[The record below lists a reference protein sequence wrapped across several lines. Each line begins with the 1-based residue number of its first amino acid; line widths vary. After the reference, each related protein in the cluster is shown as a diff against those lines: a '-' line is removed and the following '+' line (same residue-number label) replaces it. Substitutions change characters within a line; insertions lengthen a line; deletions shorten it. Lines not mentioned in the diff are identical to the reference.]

1 MEFNDFLSKLASW
14 AADRNA
20 EIAGNIQGREALLKK
35 VPIDLSVARSVN
47 NALKISVPFK
57 SVTVEAATDSTCKIY
72 LGLGDN
78 TLDALQ
84 DAKELKANDSFDFER
99 FVGSAFLFWDAQA
112 GKSLK
117 LVFSTTG
124 SFKPGS
130 QISQISGGLSI
141 SEGSALSSAKL
152 GSLGTAATVA
162 VPDSAATVILPADTD
177 RKNNRLYTDADIW
190 IGDASVAVN
199 ARGIPITTGWF
210 EWPSTSIL
218 YAIAVSG
225 TANIYGNDTR

>member
-1 MEFNDFLSKLASW
+1 MEFNDFLSKLADW
-14 AADRNA
+14 AATRNA
-20 EIAGNIQGREALLKK
+20 QIAGNIQGREALLKK
-35 VPIDLSVARSVN
+35 VPIDLTTARSVN
-47 NALKISVPFK
+47 NALKIGVPFK
-57 SVTVEAATDSTCKIY
+57 SVSVEGATDSTCKIY

-84 DAKELKANDSFDFER
+84 DAKELKANDSFDFDS
-99 FVGSAFLFWDAQA
+99 FVSSAFVFWDAQA

-117 LVFSTTG
+117 LVFATTG

-141 SEGSALSSAKL
+141 SEGSAISSAKL
-152 GSLGTAATVA
+152 GAAGNAATVA
-162 VPDSAATVILPADTD
+162 LDAVTAAVILPSDTD
-177 RKNNRLYTDADIW
+177 RKNQRMYTDAPIW

-199 ARGIPITTGWF
+199 ARGIPIPAGWF
-210 EWPSTSIL
+210 EWPCTSIL
-218 YAIAVSG
+218 YAISVAG